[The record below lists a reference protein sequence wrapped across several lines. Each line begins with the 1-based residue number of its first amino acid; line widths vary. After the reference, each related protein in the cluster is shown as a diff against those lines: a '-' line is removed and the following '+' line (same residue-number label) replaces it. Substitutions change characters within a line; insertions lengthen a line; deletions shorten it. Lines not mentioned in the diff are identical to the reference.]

1 MNRHSRALAA
11 LLASTVAL
19 AGCEA
24 IGITAMGV
32 GMSTGVSHTLTG
44 IVYRTFTSPEN
55 QVKHASLDALHRMQ
69 IKPVSTNRSGSVETI
84 QARAANRDI
93 EIELEALT
101 PNTTRMR
108 VVAKKDGGVLRDEA
122 TASEVVLQTEKLVGK
137 G

>member
-1 MNRHSRALAA
+1 MRGHLRPLAA
-11 LLASTVAL
+11 LVTASVAL

-24 IGITAMGV
+24 FGITAMGV
-32 GMSTGVSHTLTG
+32 GMSTGVAHTLSG
-44 IVYRTFTSPEN
+44 IVYRTFTSPEK
-55 QVKHASLDALHRMQ
+55 QVKTASLDALHRMQ
-69 IKPVSTNRSGSVETI
+69 IKPVSTSRNGSIETI

-108 VVAKKDGGVLRDEA
+108 VVARKDGGILRDEA
-122 TASEVVLQTEKLVGK
+122 TASEVVIQTEKLVGR